1 MADSTDD
8 ILKKFLGELG
18 EGFTREDKEN
28 IKKSFKGL
36 SVVLENKDDLKKA
49 IETLKLKGE
58 ISDEQAAKMQQE
70 AEETRAFRAK
80 TEEYRKEL
88 KEDLKSLEYGLKKF
102 NEYQERLYSPTL
114 KAQKELIAM
123 GESVKKGVFAQALSN
138 SLIEGFGKD
147 NNFQKLF
154 GSTNA
159 SQNISK
165 GISGLMKGWKG
176 LKEIKA
182 LLTKGSQERR
192 LADAQKTKNSAQK
205 EHERLKMRIAEKR
218 EDIKDLEKLGQSTE
232 KQEAALKDL
241 IGRLNK
247 NKDILS
253 AAMADEADAIDI
265 MRHGSN
271 EAFEKFHEYSIGSEE
286 HLRRL
291 KKSKERFGKEL
302 LEDAEVTPSEIEGAG
317 KTNEQNAIK
326 ETQLQQIANEKE
338 DGSGE
343 TLEKV
348 VLPEKGTTSQKKS
361 ADKKDKSGSVT
372 EGGQLQKMFVHLDD
386 DSVKLEKTKTPN
398 TYPQVVGAFSLWL
411 EEELKDKD
419 DEKKSSK
426 GGSGGKSGGG
436 LADLWAAGS
445 MLTTALTKFGPMLA
459 RFGGLLSRLGPMLL
473 HLGPLVGNA
482 ALVAGAGV
490 IAYKAGNYIRESWSN
505 WFDEREKK
513 AMEEAKQKEQQERA
527 KMKKDYAEADD
538 EGKAKLAQEYQ
549 KENAELAEK
558 QVKAKEKQR
567 KLIEE
572 KNAALASGDT
582 KKAQKLS
589 MKIGELEEEY
599 KEYARKREKYKEIAQ
614 KENERQKSK
623 SKSEV
628 DMKKAETGA
637 GKATL
642 EVTKQ
647 MAADMHTL
655 VENMPQM
662 VSAGTAA
669 GINNA

>member
-8 ILKKFLGELG
+8 ILKNFLAGLG

-28 IKKSFKGL
+28 IKKAFKGL

-58 ISDEQAAKMQQE
+58 ISEEQAAKMQQE

-80 TEEYRKEL
+80 TDEYRRQL
-88 KEDLKSLEYGLKKF
+88 REDLKSLKDGFRKF

-159 SQNISK
+159 SQDISK
-165 GISGLMKGWKG
+165 GISGLMKSWRG

-182 LLTKGSQERR
+182 LMTKDSPERK
-192 LADAQKTKNSAQK
+192 LADAHKGKNAAQK
-205 EHERLKMRIAEKR
+205 EYERLQMRISETKEEISTR
-218 EDIKDLEKLGQSTE
+218 KKLGISTE
-232 KQEAALKDL
+232 EQEKELNGL
-241 IGRLNK
+241 ISRIDDATTNLGK
-247 NKDILS
+247 WIAEES
-253 AAMADEADAIDI
+253 DAIRV
-265 MRHGSN
+265 MKLGKEGFEKEYGFEVGSKRHQEKVEFAASRYKN
-271 EAFEKFHEYSIGSEE
+271 EA
-286 HLRRL
+286 L
-291 KKSKERFGKEL
+291 
-302 LEDAEVTPSEIEGAG
+302 AGAG
-317 KTNEQNAIK
+317 ITQSEVNKAKGDDQSIK
-326 ETQLQQIANEKE
+326 ETPLQQIANEKE
-338 DGSGE
+338 DKSE
-343 TLEKV
+343 EKLEKV
-348 VLPEKGTTSQKKS
+348 VLPEKGAPSQKK
-361 ADKKDKSGSVT
+361 AANKKDGSDSVK
-372 EGGQLQKMFVHLDD
+372 EGGQLQKMFVHFGD

-426 GGSGGKSGGG
+426 GASGGKSGGG

-445 MLTTALTKFGPMLA
+445 MLKTALTMLV

-473 HLGPLVGNA
+473 NLGPLVGQA

-490 IAYKAGNYIRESWSN
+490 IAYKVGNYIGESWSN

-513 AMEEAKQKEQQERA
+513 AMEEAKQREQQERA

-582 KKAQKLS
+582 EKAQKLS

-614 KENERQKSK
+614 KENERQESK

-647 MAADMHTL
+647 MATDMHTL